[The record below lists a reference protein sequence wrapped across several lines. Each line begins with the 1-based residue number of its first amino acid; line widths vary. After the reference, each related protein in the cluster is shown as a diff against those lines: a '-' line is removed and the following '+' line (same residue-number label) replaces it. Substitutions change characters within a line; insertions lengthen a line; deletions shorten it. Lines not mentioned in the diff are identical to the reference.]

1 MVATGL
7 GWPTIRGRTPGYAE
21 MRKPAA
27 PERSVRAGIVVFT
40 LYLAAS
46 VFGFWH
52 TWAHP
57 ATWQP
62 AYGTGDV
69 ARYDWF
75 LAWVPWA
82 LGHGANPFVTHV
94 ANWPFG
100 VNVMDDTSVM
110 ALGFVMAPVT
120 VLFGP
125 AASLNVLL
133 TLAFPL
139 SAGAAYL
146 LARRFVTWRPAA
158 FAAGLLYGFSPYMV
172 GQGSTHLN
180 LSFIPLP
187 PLIFLALYELLI
199 RQEGSSRRWG
209 ALLGVMVAVQFMI
222 STEITATTALF
233 AAIAL
238 ALVAVFDH
246 RRVLVNLRRAAG
258 GLAVALGVAVVLLAV
273 PFYEALFGPYRITG
287 RVPGFEYY
295 YSALVGPLL
304 PTSNMLFGTAHLKTL
319 GNRIGGNLS
328 ENGTYLG
335 IPLVLLLGA
344 AVFVVRRRVVRI
356 GVALAF
362 IAFVLSLGISFHFG
376 LLRYAR
382 TGSSVKLPGDLIFHI
397 PKLNAAYP
405 VRYSLFV
412 VLFASVVLA
421 VVMDSIRSGRYTDA
435 PATAGGARDGRG
447 SLADR
452 GDGSWAAAGTSRLNG
467 GPVSARPGGAVAA
480 EAGGAVAAGAGPG
493 RTEASHPGAGAGGPR
508 PAKADPLGGDSPGA
522 DSSGAGLDT
531 GEPDGDGPDG
541 VAGPAGP
548 EAPAAGSQDPVGGR
562 PAVGCR
568 PALTGGQRTLL
579 AAAVGVVA
587 LLPLVPAWPYP
598 AQGPVGVPRYF
609 TTSAVDAIR
618 PGSVALVY
626 PVPVNT
632 NASAMLWQAEAS
644 MRFKMVGGYFVV
656 PGPNGSQY
664 FTPSRTQAVLTALS
678 NGQDPGRDP
687 ALRAAL
693 RAQLRSWHVESV
705 VAQPVGADPI
715 GFLTWLVGRPPNSSQ
730 GGTAAWYHVDWAPA
744 PVQGAKG
751 PAAQG

>member
-1 MVATGL
+1 M
-7 GWPTIRGRTPGYAE
+7 
-21 MRKPAA
+21 
-27 PERSVRAGIVVFT
+27 RSVRAGIVVFA

-46 VFGFWH
+46 VVGFWH
-52 TWAHP
+52 VWAHP

-120 VLFGP
+120 LLFGP
-125 AASLNVLL
+125 VASLNVLL

-146 LARRFVTWRPAA
+146 LARRFVDWRPAA
-158 FAAGLLYGFSPYMV
+158 FAAGLLYGFSPYMI

-187 PLIFLALYELLI
+187 PLIFLALYEMLV
-199 RQEGSSRRWG
+199 RQEGSMRRWRI
-209 ALLGVMVAVQFMI
+209 LLGVMVAVQFMI

-233 AAIAL
+233 AAVAV
-238 ALVAVFDH
+238 ALVAVVDR
-246 RRVLVNLRRAAG
+246 RRVLGNLRRAAG

-304 PTSNMLFGTAHLKTL
+304 PTSNMLFGTAHMKTL

-328 ENGTYLG
+328 ENGTYIG
-335 IPLVLLLGA
+335 IPLVLIMAA
-344 AVFVVRRRVVRI
+344 AVVLVRRRVVRI

-376 LLRYAR
+376 LARYAK
-382 TGSSVKLPGDLIFHI
+382 TASSLKLPGDLIFHI

-421 VVMDSIRSGRYTDA
+421 VVMDSIRSGVLTDRPGLS
-435 PATAGGARDGRG
+435 PAADGAVSPDGGPAV
-447 SLADR
+447 
-452 GDGSWAAAGTSRLNG
+452 WAAAGTSRLNTGPLQRSDPASGPSDAGRAAGTPDPAAAGDTG
-467 GPVSARPGGAVAA
+467 GAPVDDGGGARSARRPRFGG
-480 EAGGAVAAGAGPG
+480 
-493 RTEASHPGAGAGGPR
+493 S
-508 PAKADPLGGDSPGA
+508 PA
-522 DSSGAGLDT
+522 
-531 GEPDGDGPDG
+531 
-541 VAGPAGP
+541 
-548 EAPAAGSQDPVGGR
+548 
-562 PAVGCR
+562 
-568 PALTGGQRTLL
+568 QRTGL
-579 AAAVGVVA
+579 AVAVGVIA

-598 AQGPVGVPRYF
+598 SEGPVGVPRYF
-609 TTSAVDAIR
+609 TTAAVDAIR

-632 NASAMLWQAEAS
+632 NASAMLWQAEAG

-678 NGQDPGRDP
+678 NGQDPGRSP
-687 ALRAAL
+687 ALLAAL
-693 RAQLRSWHVESV
+693 RAQLRSWHVQSV
-705 VAQPVGADPI
+705 VAQPVGADPV
-715 GFLTWLVGRPPNSSQ
+715 GFLTWLVGRPPDSSQ
-730 GGTAAWYHVDWAPA
+730 GGMAAWYHTDWAGAPGAPA
-744 PVQGAKG
+744 GQA
-751 PAAQG
+751 PATSR